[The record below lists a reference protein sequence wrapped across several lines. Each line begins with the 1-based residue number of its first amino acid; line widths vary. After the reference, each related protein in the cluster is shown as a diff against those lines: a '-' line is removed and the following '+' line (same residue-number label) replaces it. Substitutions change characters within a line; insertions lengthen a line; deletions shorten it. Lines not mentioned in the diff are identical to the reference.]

1 MSFEQERS
9 VYWFIKT
16 SAIVFFAAFA
26 VAAIDKVSAQEQ
38 PFSGPQMG
46 EKMSSFKVRGVFDED
61 AGKDIDFVGKADGK
75 PIVLIFVHDVN
86 RQSVSMTRILSGY
99 TVSRLKDGLSTGV
112 IWLDDDATA
121 AENQLKKMR
130 HALTPKAP
138 TGIFLQGR
146 EGPGSYGLNRNV
158 MLTILVGK
166 EGKVTSNFALVQPSL
181 QVDLPKILQGIV
193 DIVGGEVPKLSDL
206 QGMPEMMRN
215 QMAQSQAPNLRS
227 LIAPLIRLTASE
239 AEVEKAAQAIEEK
252 AAEDPAVRK
261 EVGRI
266 ANTIVDSG
274 KLANYGTPR
283 AQKYLA
289 KWAKE
294 LGKQVAEAPNN
305 KPDAPKPDSSKSES
319 R

>member
-1 MSFEQERS
+1 MHQNSYSMF
-9 VYWFIKT
+9 T
-16 SAIVFFAAFA
+16 LAFA
-26 VAAIDKVSAQEQ
+26 ILVVTSTVHVSAQEQ
-38 PFSGPQMG
+38 LFSGPQVG
-46 EKMSSFKVRGVFDED
+46 EKLNPFKVRGIFDEE
-61 AGKDIDFVGKADGK
+61 AGKDNDFVGQADGK

-99 TVSRLKDGLSTGV
+99 TVSRLQDGLSTGV

-138 TGIFLQGR
+138 TGIFLEGR

-166 EGKVTSNFALVQPSL
+166 EGKVTGNFALVQPSL
-181 QVDLPKILQGIV
+181 QVDLPKILRSIV
-193 DIVGGEVPKLSDL
+193 DVVGGEVPKLSDL
-206 QGMPEMMRN
+206 PGMPEMMRN
-215 QMAQSQAPNLRS
+215 PTVQNDAPNLRP
-227 LIAPLIRLTASE
+227 LLTPLIRLNANE
-239 AEVEKAAQAIEEK
+239 ADVEKAAKAIEEK
-252 AAEDPAVRK
+252 ASEDAAVRK

-266 ANTIVDSG
+266 ANTIVDNG
-274 KLANYGTPR
+274 KLENYGTPK
-283 AQKYLA
+283 AQEYLA

-294 LGKQVAEAPNN
+294 FGKPEASN
-305 KPDAPKPDSSKSES
+305 KNADESKTDAPKPEK